1 MHRRDQILT
10 FLWQCSILMVNTDTQ
25 GDTDMFKALLGWFQI
40 RSYGRELE
48 EYIIAKNPKDLC
60 DIERLS
66 REYNWKIS
74 QGSLS

>member
-1 MHRRDQILT
+1 ML
-10 FLWQCSILMVNTDTQ
+10 
-25 GDTDMFKALLGWFQI
+25 KALLSWFQI

-48 EYIIAKNPKDLC
+48 EYIVAKNPKDLC

-74 QGSLS
+74 SGSLS